1 MKSVSFVLF
10 MTISFITTAQVTDTV
25 FVTWRDSNAYITQR
39 LVQENG
45 SYSEN
50 SFLVGDTANL
60 LNYTMQLLGNAASQ
74 LHQSAVAVIK
84 SNKYWQQVVN
94 EDAAYK
100 QLYNRSPLTE
110 LQQQVD
116 QPLLE
121 NGWELVVDSVV
132 TDIAFNR
139 NAQGK
144 LRVTGIGT
152 GAKLVD
158 LVQNCMRVRNFSDS
172 GAMAFYKVSPQRN
185 VWTSVSG
192 LYVIRKKVVRR

>member
-1 MKSVSFVLF
+1 MKSVFFVLF
-10 MTISFITTAQVTDTV
+10 MMISFVGTAQVTDTV

-45 SYSEN
+45 SYTEN

-60 LNYTMQLLGNAASQ
+60 LNYTMQLLGNAAAQ

-84 SNKYWQQVVN
+84 SNKYWVQVVN
-94 EDAAYK
+94 EDAAYR

-116 QPLLE
+116 APLLE
-121 NGWELVVDSVV
+121 DGWELVVDSVA
-132 TDIAFNR
+132 TDITFNR

-152 GAKLVD
+152 NTKLID

-172 GAMAFYKVSPQRN
+172 GPMVFYKVNPQRN

>member
-1 MKSVSFVLF
+1 MKNVFFVFFVLISFV
-10 MTISFITTAQVTDTV
+10 STAQVTDTV

-60 LNYTMQLLGNAASQ
+60 VNYTMQLLGNAASQ

-84 SNKYWQQVVN
+84 SKKYWQQVVN
-94 EDAAYK
+94 EDAAFK
-100 QLYNRSPLTE
+100 QLYDRSPLTE

-116 QPLLE
+116 APLME
-121 NGWELVVDSVV
+121 GEWELVFDS
-132 TDIAFNR
+132 TSTALTFGR

-152 GAKLVD
+152 GAKIVD
-158 LVQNCMRVRNFSDS
+158 LVQNCMRIRSFDAS
-172 GAMAFYKVSPQRN
+172 GSQTFFRISPQRD
-185 VWTSVSG
+185 VWTSIDG
-192 LYVIRKKVVRR
+192 DHVIRRKVVR